1 MIGADLATAADVE
14 RVLTAVAELRAE
26 IAALR
31 ESQPITLSTVPDVA
45 KRLGISTRKAWR
57 MVADGSLPV
66 QRIGR
71 SVRVDASSL
80 RPVDR
85 ATVAALAAEARR

>member
-1 MIGADLATAADVE
+1 MIADLATAAAVE

-31 ESQPITLSTVPDVA
+31 ESQPITLSTVPEVA
-45 KRLGISTRKAWR
+45 KRLGISTRTAWR
-57 MVADGSLPV
+57 MVADGSLTV

-71 SVRVDASSL
+71 SVRGDACSL
-80 RPVDR
+80 RPIDR
-85 ATVAALAAEARR
+85 AVISRLASESRR